1 MKRIN
6 IFKTGTHTSSNGAT
20 LDFSEDK
27 LQGSAESYS
36 PSVHEAPI
44 VIGHPKDNGPAYG
57 WIKSME
63 FSEGS
68 LDAIP
73 DQVNEDFAE
82 MVKSGAFKKVSA
94 SFYLPDAPNN
104 PSPGNL
110 YLRHVG
116 FLGAQPPAI
125 KGLAPVDFSEEE
137 EGVVEFEEDWRT
149 AMDMSA
155 IARVFKS
162 MREFII
168 DKFSKDEADKT
179 LRDYLIDEL
188 RTSAEERRKADNS
201 PVTDFSESET
211 DPEHDM
217 KLEDA
222 LAKVNDLES
231 QKTQLEA
238 DKQKLTDENKSLQ
251 SKVASFTEAE
261 SKRRKE
267 ALTAKVDAL
276 VKDGKVAPAERDK
289 VLAFAERLGD
299 QTVDFGEADDQKGLN
314 AQDEYLKSLE
324 ERKPV
329 VDFNEHSGDE
339 NGGDEPQTAQSL
351 AAKAVEYQEEQRKAG
366 RNISIAEAV
375 SHFTKNAE

>member
-6 IFKTGTHTSSNGAT
+6 IFKTGTHTSSNGTT

-57 WIKSME
+57 WVKSME

-149 AMDMSA
+149 AMDMST

-179 LRDYLIDEL
+179 LPDYLIDDL
-188 RTSAEERRKADNS
+188 RTSAEERRKADDS

-217 KLEDA
+217 KLEEA
-222 LAKVNDLES
+222 LAKVTDLES
-231 QKTQLEA
+231 QNTQLEA
-238 DKQKLTDENKSLQ
+238 DKQKLADENKSLQ
-251 SKVASFTEAE
+251 SKVASFAEAE

-276 VKDGKVAPAERDK
+276 IKEGKVTPAERGK

-299 QTVDFGEADDQKGLN
+299 QTVDFGEADDEKGLN

-324 ERKPV
+324 ERKPA

-339 NGGDEPQTAQSL
+339 NGGEQPQTAQSL

-375 SHFTKNAE
+375 NHLHKEAE

>member
-6 IFKTGTHTSSNGAT
+6 IFKTGMHTSSNGAT
-20 LDFSEDK
+20 LNFSEDK

-57 WIKSME
+57 WVKSME

-82 MVKSGAFKKVSA
+82 MVKKGSFKKVSA

-125 KGLAPVDFSEEE
+125 KGLAAVDFSEQE
-137 EGVVEFEEDWRT
+137 EGIVEFEEDWRT
-149 AMDMSA
+149 AMDMSS
-155 IARVFKS
+155 IAQIFKA

-179 LRDYLIDEL
+179 LPDYLIDDL
-188 RTSAEERRKADNS
+188 RTSAEERRKAENS

-217 KLEDA
+217 KLQEA
-222 LAKVNDLES
+222 LDKVSDLEG
-231 QKTQLEA
+231 KNTELES
-238 DKQKLTDENKSLQ
+238 DKQKLADENSSLK
-251 SKVASFTEAE
+251 SKVTSFTEAE
-261 SKRRKE
+261 NKRRKE

-276 VKDGKVAPAERDK
+276 VKEGKVTPAERGK

-299 QTVDFGEADDQKGLN
+299 QTVDFGEADDEKGLN

-324 ERKPV
+324 ERKPA
-329 VDFNEHSGDE
+329 VDFNEHAGDE

-366 RNISIAEAV
+366 RNVSIAEAV
-375 SHFTKNAE
+375 NHLSKDAE

>member
-57 WIKSME
+57 WVKAME
-63 FSEGS
+63 FAEGN

-73 DQVNEDFAE
+73 SQVNEDFAE
-82 MVKSGAFKKVSA
+82 MVKKGSFKKVSA

-125 KGLAPVDFSEEE
+125 KGLAAVDFSEQE
-137 EGVVEFEEDWRT
+137 EGIVEFEEDWRT
-149 AMDMSA
+149 AMDMSS
-155 IARVFKS
+155 IAQIFKA

-179 LRDYLIDEL
+179 LPDYLIDDL
-188 RTSAEERRKADNS
+188 RTSAEERRKAENS

-217 KLEDA
+217 KLQEA
-222 LAKVNDLES
+222 LDKVSDLEG
-231 QKTQLEA
+231 KNTELES
-238 DKQKLTDENKSLQ
+238 DKQKLADENSSLK
-251 SKVASFTEAE
+251 SKVTSFTEAE
-261 SKRRKE
+261 NKRRKE

-276 VKDGKVAPAERDK
+276 VKDGKVTPAERGK

-299 QTVDFGEADDQKGLN
+299 QTVDFGEADDQKGLD
-314 AQDEYLKSLE
+314 AQSEYLKSLE
-324 ERKPV
+324 ERQPA

-366 RNISIAEAV
+366 RNVSIAEAV
-375 SHFTKNAE
+375 NHLSKDAE

>member
-82 MVKSGAFKKVSA
+82 MVKKGSFKKVSA

-125 KGLAPVDFSEEE
+125 KGLSAVDFSEQE

-149 AMDMSA
+149 TMEVSTVAQ
-155 IARVFKS
+155 IFKA

-179 LRDYLIDEL
+179 LPDYLIDDL
-188 RTSAEERRKADNS
+188 RTSAEERRKADDS

-217 KLEDA
+217 KLDEA

-231 QKTQLEA
+231 QKNQLES
-238 DKQKLTDENKSLQ
+238 DKQKLADENETLK
-251 SKVASFTEAE
+251 SKVTSFTEAE
-261 SKRRKE
+261 NKRRKE
-267 ALTAKVDAL
+267 GLTTKVDAL
-276 VKDGKVAPAERDK
+276 VKDGKVTPAERDK

-299 QTVDFGEADDQKGLN
+299 QTVDFGEADDQRGLN

-324 ERKPV
+324 DRKPV
-329 VDFNEHSGDE
+329 VDFEEHSGDE

-351 AAKAVEYQEEQRKAG
+351 AAKAVEYQEQQRKAG
-366 RNISIAEAV
+366 RNVSIAEAV
-375 SHFTKNAE
+375 NHLSKDAE

>member
-6 IFKTGTHTSSNGAT
+6 IFKTGTHTSSNGTT

-57 WIKSME
+57 WVKSME

-82 MVKSGAFKKVSA
+82 MVKKGSFKKVSA

-125 KGLAPVDFSEEE
+125 KGLSAVDFSEQE

-149 AMDMSA
+149 AMDMSS
-155 IARVFKS
+155 IAQIFKA

-179 LRDYLIDEL
+179 LPDYLIDDL
-188 RTSAEERRKADNS
+188 RTSAEERRKADDS

-231 QKTQLEA
+231 QNTQLES
-238 DKQKLTDENKSLQ
+238 DKQKLADENETLK
-251 SKVASFTEAE
+251 SKVTSFTEAE
-261 SKRRKE
+261 NKRRKE
-267 ALTAKVDAL
+267 GLTAKVDAL
-276 VKDGKVAPAERDK
+276 VKGGKVTPAERGK

-299 QTVDFGEADDQKGLN
+299 QTVDFGEADDEKGLN
-314 AQDEYLKSLE
+314 AQNEYLKSLE
-324 ERKPV
+324 DRKPV
-329 VDFNEHSGDE
+329 VDFKEHSGDE
-339 NGGDEPQTAQSL
+339 NGGDQPQTAQSL
-351 AAKAVEYQEEQRKAG
+351 AAKAVEYQEQQRKAG
-366 RNISIAEAV
+366 RNVSIAEAV
-375 SHFTKNAE
+375 NHLSKDAE

>member
-57 WIKSME
+57 WVKSME

-82 MVKSGAFKKVSA
+82 MVKKGSFKKVSA

-125 KGLAPVDFSEEE
+125 KGLSAVDFSEQE

-149 AMDMSA
+149 AMDMSS
-155 IARVFKS
+155 IVQIFKA

-179 LRDYLIDEL
+179 LPDYLIDDL
-188 RTSAEERRKADNS
+188 RTSAEERRKADDS

-217 KLEDA
+217 KLDEA

-231 QKTQLEA
+231 QKTQLES
-238 DKQKLTDENKSLQ
+238 DKQKLADENETLK
-251 SKVASFTEAE
+251 SKVTSFTEAE
-261 SKRRKE
+261 NKRRKE
-267 ALTAKVDAL
+267 GLTAKVDAL
-276 VKDGKVAPAERDK
+276 VKDGKVTPAERDK

-324 ERKPV
+324 DRKPV
-329 VDFNEHSGDE
+329 VDFKEHSGDE

-351 AAKAVEYQEEQRKAG
+351 AAKAVEYQEQQRKAG
-366 RNISIAEAV
+366 RNVSIAEAV
-375 SHFTKNAE
+375 NHLSKEAE

>member
-6 IFKTGTHTSSNGAT
+6 IFKTGTHTSSNGTT

-57 WIKSME
+57 WGKSME

-73 DQVNEDFAE
+73 DQVNEDFSE
-82 MVKSGAFKKVSA
+82 MVKKGSFKKVSA

-125 KGLAPVDFSEEE
+125 KGLAAVDFAEQE

-149 AMDMSA
+149 SMDMSS
-155 IARVFKS
+155 IAQIFKA

-179 LRDYLIDEL
+179 LPDYLIDDL
-188 RTSAEERRKADNS
+188 RTSAEERRKAEAS

-217 KLEDA
+217 KLQEA
-222 LAKVNDLES
+222 LDKVSDLES
-231 QKTQLEA
+231 KNTQLES
-238 DKQKLTDENKSLQ
+238 DKQSLTDENESLK
-251 SKVASFTEAE
+251 SKVTSFTEAE
-261 SKRRKE
+261 NKRRKE

-276 VKDGKVAPAERDK
+276 VKDGKVTPAEREK

-299 QTVDFGEADDQKGLN
+299 QTVDFGEADDQKGLD
-314 AQDEYLKSLE
+314 AQAEYLKSLE
-324 ERKPV
+324 ERSPA

-351 AAKAVEYQEEQRKAG
+351 AAKAVEYQEQQRKAG
-366 RNISIAEAV
+366 RNVSIAEAV
-375 SHFTKNAE
+375 NHLSKDAE

>member
-82 MVKSGAFKKVSA
+82 MVKKGSFKKVSA

-125 KGLAPVDFSEEE
+125 KGLSAVDFSEQE

-149 AMDMSA
+149 AMDMSS
-155 IARVFKS
+155 IAQIFKA

-179 LRDYLIDEL
+179 LPDYLIDDL
-188 RTSAEERRKADNS
+188 RTSAEERRKAEAS

-217 KLEDA
+217 KLDEA

-231 QKTQLEA
+231 QNTQLES
-238 DKQKLTDENKSLQ
+238 DKQKLADENESLK
-251 SKVASFTEAE
+251 SKVTSFTEAE
-261 SKRRKE
+261 NKRRKE

-276 VKDGKVAPAERDK
+276 VKDGKVTPAEREK

-299 QTVDFGEADDQKGLN
+299 QTVDFGEADDQKGLD
-314 AQDEYLKSLE
+314 AQSEYLKSLE
-324 ERKPV
+324 ERQPA
-329 VDFNEHSGDE
+329 VDFKEHSGDE
-339 NGGDEPQTAQSL
+339 NGGEQPQTAQSL

-375 SHFTKNAE
+375 NHLHKEAE

>member
-57 WIKSME
+57 WVKSME

-82 MVKSGAFKKVSA
+82 MVKKGSFKKVSA

-125 KGLAPVDFSEEE
+125 KGLSAVDFSEQE

-149 AMDMSA
+149 AMDMSS
-155 IARVFKS
+155 IAQIFKA

-179 LRDYLIDEL
+179 LPDYLIDDL
-188 RTSAEERRKADNS
+188 RTSAEERRKADDS

-217 KLEDA
+217 KLDEA

-231 QKTQLEA
+231 QKTQLES
-238 DKQKLTDENKSLQ
+238 DKQKLADENETLK
-251 SKVASFTEAE
+251 SKVTSFTEAE
-261 SKRRKE
+261 NKRRKE
-267 ALTAKVDAL
+267 GLTAKVDAL
-276 VKDGKVAPAERDK
+276 VKGGKVTPAERDK

-299 QTVDFGEADDQKGLN
+299 QTVDFGEADDQKDLN

-324 ERKPV
+324 DRKPV
-329 VDFNEHSGDE
+329 VDFEEHSGDE

-351 AAKAVEYQEEQRKAG
+351 AAKAVEYQEQQRKAG
-366 RNISIAEAV
+366 RNVSIAEAV
-375 SHFTKNAE
+375 NHLSKDAE

>member
-57 WIKSME
+57 WIKSVE
-63 FSEGS
+63 FAEGN

-125 KGLAPVDFSEEE
+125 KGLAPVDFAESE

-179 LRDYLIDEL
+179 LPDYLIEEL
-188 RTSAEERRKADNS
+188 RTSAEERRKADTS

-217 KLEDA
+217 KLEEA
-222 LAKVNDLES
+222 LAKVTDLES
-231 QKTQLEA
+231 QNTQLEA
-238 DKQKLTDENKSLQ
+238 DKQKLADENKGLQ

-261 SKRRKE
+261 NKRRKE

-289 VLAFAERLGD
+289 VIAFAERLGD
-299 QTVDFGEADDQKGLN
+299 QTVDFGEAEDQKGLN

-339 NGGDEPQTAQSL
+339 TGGDEPQTAQNL